1 VLTGLDIFGVWRWLG
16 RQASVEEGAR
26 SAAEAS
32 EKAPG
37 ETLFPLSLL
46 THARVMSGKAE
57 LGRCIDAMAGCSSG
71 RLDYVVVSHGGVAG
85 MGETLRRLPWSNAK
99 VEGERVLTDLVP
111 DRFSE
116 LEALP
121 RDEWPAR

>member
-1 VLTGLDIFGVWRWLG
+1 
-16 RQASVEEGAR
+16 
-26 SAAEAS
+26 
-32 EKAPG
+32 
-37 ETLFPLSLL
+37 
-46 THARVMSGKAE
+46 MSGKAE